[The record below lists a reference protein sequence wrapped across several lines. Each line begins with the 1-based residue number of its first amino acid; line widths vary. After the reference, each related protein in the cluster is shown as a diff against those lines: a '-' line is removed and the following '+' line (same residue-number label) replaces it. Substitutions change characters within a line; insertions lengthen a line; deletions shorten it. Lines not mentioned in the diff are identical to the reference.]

1 MAVSVRDLTFVV
13 MIVCMSV
20 CDANKTAGYFEYKY
34 SLQREL
40 LLEKEKEFSGCCPKL
55 TQVNIQI
62 YTFTL
67 RGFREGPLPPEKM
80 LDPHPGPLQNY
91 SFMVFFEIYPLDEKQ
106 TPDEK
111 FWICECFSFMLKLL
125 FC

>member
-1 MAVSVRDLTFVV
+1 MAVSLRDLTFVV

-40 LLEKEKEFSGCCPKL
+40 LLEKERDFSGCCPKL

-62 YTFTL
+62 YRVKSGIFGETANF
-67 RGFREGPLPPEKM
+67 G
-80 LDPHPGPLQNY
+80 Q
-91 SFMVFFEIYPLDEKQ
+91 
-106 TPDEK
+106 
-111 FWICECFSFMLKLL
+111 
-125 FC
+125 